1 MCITHTHGGV
11 CKFCK
16 GILKNIIFKNHQDL
30 KTSKY
35 VFLATSFDLESI
47 AYRLI
52 QFISHLVDIS
62 D

>member
-1 MCITHTHGGV
+1 MAV
-11 CKFCK
+11 FVNFAKVYSK
-16 GILKNIIFKNHQDL
+16 ILYLRIIKIL